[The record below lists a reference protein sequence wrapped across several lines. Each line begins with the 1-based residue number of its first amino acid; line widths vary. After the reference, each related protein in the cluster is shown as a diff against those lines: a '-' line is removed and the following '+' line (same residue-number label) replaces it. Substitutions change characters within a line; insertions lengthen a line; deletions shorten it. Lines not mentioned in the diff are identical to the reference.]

1 MMYKFRSRKFMKT
14 TFITLTIVI
23 ASAFYTN
30 AQEER
35 SVIREGNK
43 FFEQKEFEKA
53 ELNYKRALEL
63 NEEESNIWKN
73 LGAAQ
78 YLNGNFYNADSSF
91 NKTLEYAKT
100 NKEKANAYY
109 NIGNTRL
116 QAGDYE
122 NSIKAY
128 QNALKLDP
136 THDQSRYNMA
146 VATKIQEQQQGGS
159 GEKQQQDKN
168 QQNKEGQSKD
178 QNNNKDKKEEGQGNQ
193 DKEKDG
199 EKDKNEKNQPQPK
212 ENQMTRE
219 EMERFLESLQQ
230 KEKDVQKKL
239 EKEKF
244 EKQQRVVEKE
254 W

>member
-1 MMYKFRSRKFMKT
+1 MLKFYSIKFMKT
-14 TFITLTIVI
+14 IIISILIILVSGFSSV
-23 ASAFYTN
+23 

-35 SVIREGNK
+35 SIIREGNK
-43 FFEQKEFEKA
+43 FFNNKEYEKA
-53 ELNYKRALEL
+53 ELNYKKALEINDKEDRL
-63 NEEESNIWKN
+63 WNNI
-73 LGAAQ
+73 GTAQ
-78 YLNGNFYNADSSF
+78 YRGGNYSNADSSF
-91 NKTLEYAKT
+91 FKTLEYAKT

-159 GEKQQQDKN
+159 GEDQQQDKN
-168 QQNKEGQSKD
+168 QQNQKD
-178 QNNNKDKKEEGQGNQ
+178 QGKDQKDKNDKKDQGQGNQ
-193 DKEKDG
+193 DKKQDDQ
-199 EKDKNEKNQPQPK
+199 KDKGDQKQPQPK
-212 ENQMTRE
+212 ESQMTRE

-230 KEKDVQKKL
+230 KEKDVQQKI
-239 EKEKF
+239 EKEKYNS
-244 EKQQRVVEKE
+244 QQRVVEKE